1 MSKNKQT
8 YQLLDSGHFQKL
20 ENVGGFR
27 LVRPSPS
34 AVWECDLDTK
44 EWKTYDALFER
55 HSDGDGDWKIKNPD
69 IKEPWMID
77 VSGVKF
83 KMKLTSF
90 GHLGIF
96 PEQRKNWLQ
105 LQEICAARKKLK
117 PDAPLKVLNMFAY
130 TGGSTMFCAK
140 GGAEVAHVD
149 ASKGSVNWAREN
161 AEASG
166 LGKAPIRWLVDD
178 VQEFVKREI
187 RRGNKYQGIILDPPS
202 YGRGPNKE
210 VWDIEKHLMPFLRE
224 LEKLFADD
232 LCFILLS
239 CHSPGYT
246 PTALENQL
254 RQVTSGSHQKFSGR
268 FFSSEMLIEEVGQ
281 KPLPSGCSS
290 LYVNE

>member
-1 MSKNKQT
+1 MSKNKNQT
-8 YQLLDSGHFQKL
+8 FELLDSGAFQKL

-34 AVWECDLDTK
+34 AVWEPDLDPK
-44 EWKTYDALFER
+44 QWKDYDALFER
-55 HSDGDGDWKIKNPD
+55 FKDGDGDWKIKNPA

-77 VSGVKF
+77 VAGVKF

-105 LQEICAARKKLK
+105 LKEVCEARKKK
-117 PDAPLKVLNMFAY
+117 NPSAPLKVLNMFAY

-178 VQEFVKREI
+178 VQEFVKREV

-210 VWDIEKHLMPFLRE
+210 IWDIEKHLMPFLRE

-254 RQVTSGSHQKFSGR
+254 RQVTSGRKGSFISE
-268 FFSSEMLIEEVGQ
+268 EMLIVEEGQ

-290 LYVNE
+290 LYVAD

>member
-1 MSKNKQT
+1 MAKNKQT
-8 YQLLDSGHFQKL
+8 YELLDSGAFQKL

-34 AVWECDLDTK
+34 AVWETDLPVKD
-44 EWKTYDALFER
+44 WQNYDALFER
-55 HSDGDGDWKIKNPD
+55 YKDGDGEWKIKNNA
-69 IKEPWMID
+69 IKDPWMID

-96 PEQRKNWLQ
+96 PEQRKNWVQ
-105 LQEICAARKKLK
+105 MQEIVAARKKLK
-117 PDAPLKVLNMFAY
+117 PDAPLKVLNLFAY
-130 TGGSTMFCAK
+130 TGGSSLFCAK
-140 GGAEVAHVD
+140 GGAEVTHVD
-149 ASKGSVNWAREN
+149 ASKGSVAWAREN

-166 LGKAPIRWLVDD
+166 LGKAPIRWLIDD
-178 VQEFVKREI
+178 VQEFVKREV
-187 RRGNKYQGIILDPPS
+187 RRGNKYQGLILDPPS

-210 VWDIEKHLMPFLRE
+210 IWDIEKHLMPFLRE

-254 RQVTSGSHQKFSGR
+254 RQVTEGR
-268 FFSSEMLIEEVGQ
+268 KGEFISAEMLIEEEGQ

-290 LYVNE
+290 LFFAK